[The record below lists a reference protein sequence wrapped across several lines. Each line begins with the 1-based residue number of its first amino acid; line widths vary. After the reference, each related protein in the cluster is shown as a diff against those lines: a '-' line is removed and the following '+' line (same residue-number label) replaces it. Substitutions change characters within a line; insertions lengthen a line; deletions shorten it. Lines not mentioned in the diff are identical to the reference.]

1 MPAKVNESFARG
13 VSALF
18 ADAAPAKPTE
28 PSNVFALWNQMAT
41 KFPQLFEFAQVT
53 KKAKGTE
60 EKLMFFYKLN
70 PRSEV
75 DRGALAYIFLNRLE
89 SETANT
95 LEAALDGWWGEVS
108 HD

>member
-1 MPAKVNESFARG
+1 MPANVDTAFARG
-13 VSALF
+13 LSALF
-18 ADAAPAKPTE
+18 SDSAPVKPSE
-28 PSNVFALWNQMAT
+28 PSNVFKLWNTMAA
-41 KFPQLFEFAQVT
+41 KFSSLYEFAQVS

-75 DRGALAYIFLNRLE
+75 DRGALAYIFLHRLE

-95 LEAALDGWWGEVS
+95 LEGALSNWWEDIS
-108 HD
+108 K